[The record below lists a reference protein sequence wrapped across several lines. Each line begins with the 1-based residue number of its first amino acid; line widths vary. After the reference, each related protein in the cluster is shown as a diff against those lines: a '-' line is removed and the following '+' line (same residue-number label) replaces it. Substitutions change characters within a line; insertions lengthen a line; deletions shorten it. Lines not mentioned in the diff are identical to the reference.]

1 MNEQH
6 PLTENITNI
15 VRKVTGVDALV
26 DRVVGR
32 LPGLEQV
39 WICGKLAQG
48 VQSDQIDCVL
58 VGEDLD
64 ESYIQDLSDRVEE
77 LTGKT
82 VNAQISSEI
91 NAEHLGQCLLVWA
104 QETTEQ

>member
-1 MNEQH
+1 
-6 PLTENITNI
+6 LI
-15 VRKVTGVDALV
+15 

-48 VQSDQIDCVL
+48 VQSDHIDCML

-64 ESYIQDLSDRVEE
+64 ETYIRELCSRVEE

-82 VNAQISSEI
+82 VNAQVSAEI
-91 NAEHLGQCLLVWA
+91 QTEQLCQCLLVWA
-104 QETTEQ
+104 QETSEK